1 MSKSKQ
7 TTVKKYEGSA
17 ARESR
22 GPRVRDPERSRA
34 RILSAAMKEFAQ
46 RGFAGARVDAIAKR
60 ARINKRML
68 YHYFGNKKE
77 LFEATI
83 LAIQADKEQII
94 EAGPQHVQDML
105 PYIYDNFGGKRDWMR
120 MMQWEALTYGNREV
134 PSEKMRA
141 KLFKPG
147 LERVARCQQEDGLL
161 RGEKT
166 ELCMMFLMA
175 LASYPY
181 LMPQAARMLIGH
193 AADEPQFRRS
203 YSAFLRRIIGY
214 LTRP

>member
-1 MSKSKQ
+1 MNKAKQ
-7 TTVKKYEGSA
+7 NTVKKYEGTA
-17 ARESR
+17 PREARE
-22 GPRVRDPERSRA
+22 PRARDPERSRA
-34 RILSAAMKEFAQ
+34 RILSAAMKEFAL

-105 PYIYDNFGGKRDWMR
+105 PYIYDNFGSKRDWMR
-120 MMQWEALTYGNREV
+120 MMQWEALTYGSREV

-147 LERVARCQQEDGLL
+147 LDRVAKAQRENGLL
-161 RGEKT
+161 REEKT
-166 ELCMMFLMA
+166 ELAMMVLMA
-175 LASYPY
+175 LASYPH
-181 LMPQAARMLIGH
+181 LMPQAARMLTGH
-193 AADEPQFRRS
+193 APDEPQFRRS
-203 YSAFLRRIIGY
+203 YSALLRRIIGY